1 MIAQILLM
9 FVLPAL
15 LATAAAFDLAS
26 FTIPNLLSLA
36 VAAAFA
42 VFGLAAGLPTSIF
55 AFHLLAGLIA
65 LAVGF
70 ALFALGYIGGGDA
83 KLFAAVAL
91 WLGLRDVLAY
101 ALVSSVMGGVLTIT
115 LLALRQWPLP
125 AGLARQ
131 DWIIRLHQKSSGV
144 PYGVALAIGA
154 LIILPHTE
162 VLRLAASV

>member
-1 MIAQILLM
+1 MTAQILLM

-15 LATAAAFDLAS
+15 LAAAAAFDLAS

-42 VFGLAAGLPTSIF
+42 AFGLAVGLHPGIF

-65 LAVGF
+65 LAAGF

-101 ALVSSVMGGVLTIT
+101 ALVASVMGGALTLA

-125 AGLARQ
+125 ASLARQ

-144 PYGVALAIGA
+144 PYGVALAMGA
-154 LIILPHTE
+154 LIILPHAQI
-162 VLRLAASV
+162 LRLAASV